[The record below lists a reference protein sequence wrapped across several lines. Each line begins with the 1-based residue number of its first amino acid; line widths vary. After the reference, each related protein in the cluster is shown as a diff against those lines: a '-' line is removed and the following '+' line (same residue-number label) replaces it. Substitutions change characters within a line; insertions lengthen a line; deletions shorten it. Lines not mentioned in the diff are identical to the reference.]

1 MAFRGHSCSGNMP
14 LGSKEVQL
22 FLIKSMRVANTVFL
36 LMFDE
41 ISLSSKL
48 SYDRK
53 KDHIVGFVE
62 LANGRKSLFANHT
75 LVFMIKG
82 IKDRWKQPVAFYF
95 SEGGVGAKVCDQYAA
110 NCKAVNMLLNDTEEY
125 YKTKNLHWNKLF
137 FEIDGHEIVPLYDPP
152 HLLKCLDGDEYEA
165 SWKDIIDY
173 YNYDSTSS
181 MFRRCPTLTEHH
193 LDQTKMKRVKV
204 SLAAQVFS
212 QRVAHGLQ
220 NSGYQVVAGS
230 VTSYGTGEFLM
241 FMDYLFDSVNG
252 LSKLPLNAKLVLNSM
267 QFIKSKGLVKVLT
280 KPPCIKNWIRT
291 IEGLSYIWQKLKV
304 VQGLSYLCTRN
315 FNQDPLEN
323 FFCCIRS
330 HGASNTNP
338 SCYSFVSAFRTLL
351 VNNLSSRH
359 SPSAN
364 CEIDDITGLF
374 ATFRVFLNNEDVLET
389 DSLINMSIEPFHFQ
403 DMSLYSKT
411 ANAYVAGYC
420 TKKLLGYVGE
430 CHVCTSELLAD
441 PIGRDEVSWIASRDY
456 TGHSLLVPGNE
467 FLIKKGELTA
477 TMERGLLRNLKN
489 LFSGEF
495 KSATIGLKG
504 TLVL

>member
-1 MAFRGHSCSGNMP
+1 
-14 LGSKEVQL
+14 
-22 FLIKSMRVANTVFL
+22 
-36 LMFDE
+36 
-41 ISLSSKL
+41 
-48 SYDRK
+48 
-53 KDHIVGFVE
+53 
-62 LANGRKSLFANHT
+62 
-75 LVFMIKG
+75 MIKG

-95 SEGGVGAKVCDQYAA
+95 SEGGVNSSDLKSLIVDVAKKLFSIGLKVVATVCDQYAA
-110 NCKAVNMLLNDTEEY
+110 NCKTVNMLLNDTEEY

-152 HLLKCLDGDEYEA
+152 HLLKCMRNNFAKYNVKFTGLDGVEYEA

-193 LDQTKMKRVKV
+193 LDQTKMKRMKV

-230 VTSYGTGEFLM
+230 VTSYGTGQFLM

-252 LSKLPLNAKLVLNSM
+252 LSKLPLNGKQFRCAISNKSAHTIFWREAKLVLNSM
-267 QFIKSKGLVKVLT
+267 QFIKSKSLVKVLT

-304 VQGLSYLCTRN
+304 VQGFSYLCTRN

-323 FFCCIRS
+323 FFGCIRS

-364 CEIDDITGLF
+364 CEIDDTTGLL

-389 DSLINMSIEPFHFQ
+389 DSLINMSIDAEPFHFQ
-403 DMSLYSKT
+403 DMSSYSKT
-411 ANAYVAGYC
+411 ANVYVAGYC

-441 PIGRDEVSWIASRDY
+441 PIGRDEASWIASRDY
-456 TGHSLLVPGNE
+456 TGHSLLVPGY
-467 FLIKKGELTA
+467 
-477 TMERGLLRNLKN
+477 
-489 LFSGEF
+489 
-495 KSATIGLKG
+495 
-504 TLVL
+504 